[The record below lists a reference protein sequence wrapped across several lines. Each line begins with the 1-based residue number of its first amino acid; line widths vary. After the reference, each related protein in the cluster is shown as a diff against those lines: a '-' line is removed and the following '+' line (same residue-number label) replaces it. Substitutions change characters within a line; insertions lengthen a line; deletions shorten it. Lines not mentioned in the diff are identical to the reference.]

1 MRTIYKYDVIKLAE
15 RDRGSVIEGHITQIL
30 CAQVQHNSIMVWAE
44 IDTDAPI
51 RRFDVAAV
59 GTGWQ
64 LDPPAGHECVLDSHK
79 YLDTLQFM
87 DGNLVLHIYIKEL
100 TPATVK
106 NKPTEP
112 IKANK
117 GELKIEFKPKEATFT
132 GVAMIN
138 PEVLAKF
145 V

>member
-1 MRTIYKYDVIKLAE
+1 MRSIYKYDVIKLAE
-15 RDRGSVIEGHITQIL
+15 KNHNNIIEGHITKIL

-44 IDTDAPI
+44 VDTDAPI
-51 RRFDVAAV
+51 RRFDVAAI
-59 GTGWQ
+59 GTGWV
-64 LDPPAGHECVLDSHK
+64 LDAPAGEECVLDSHE
-79 YLDTLQFM
+79 YFDTLQFM
-87 DGNLVLHIYIKEL
+87 DGHLVLHIYIKEL

-112 IKANK
+112 VKEDK

>member
-1 MRTIYKYDVIKLAE
+1 MRSIYKYDVLKLSE
-15 RDRGSVIEGHITQIL
+15 RNEGGTVIEGPITKIL
-30 CAQVQHNSIMVWAE
+30 TVQVQHDSIMIWAE
-44 IDTDAPI
+44 VDTAIPN
-51 RRFDVAAV
+51 RKFEVAAI
-59 GTGWQ
+59 GTGWP
-64 LDPPAGHECVLDSHK
+64 LDAKNCVLDTHD
-79 YLDTLQFM
+79 YLGTLQFM
-87 DGNLVLHIYIKEL
+87 DGHLVLHIYIKEL

-112 IKANK
+112 IKADK

>member
-15 RDRGSVIEGHITQIL
+15 RDRGSVIEGHITKVL

-44 IDTDAPI
+44 IDTDAPL

-59 GTGWQ
+59 GTGWP

-87 DGNLVLHIYIKEL
+87 DGNLVLHIYIKEV
-100 TPATVK
+100 TPNIK
-106 NKPTEP
+106 IEEP
-112 IKANK
+112 ETDKAKK
-117 GELKIEFKPKEATFT
+117 GELKIEFKPKEATFSGT
-132 GVAMIN
+132 AKIN
-138 PEVLAKF
+138 LDVLSKLI
-145 V
+145 